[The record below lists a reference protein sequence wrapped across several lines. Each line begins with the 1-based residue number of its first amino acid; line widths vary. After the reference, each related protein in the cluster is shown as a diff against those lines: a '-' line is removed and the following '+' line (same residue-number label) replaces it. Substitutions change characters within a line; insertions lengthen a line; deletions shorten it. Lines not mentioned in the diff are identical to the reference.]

1 MGSKRLK
8 ALYTAAVLAAL
19 ILVSI
24 QPAKAD
30 DEPAFIALGVGATGV
45 IADRAQGAAFNL
57 EYRSDYEIWKL
68 RPFVG
73 GFATSDASLYGYFG
87 FMLNIYLG
95 NRWVLIPNTAIGAY
109 SEGDGED
116 LGHVIE
122 FRSGFE
128 LAYRFD
134 DRSRLGIA
142 VHHLSNAGI
151 GDENP
156 GTETALLY
164 YSVPLNSLFSK

>member
-1 MGSKRLK
+1 LK
-8 ALYTAAVLAAL
+8 TLVKAIIAVIAVMALVRPAA
-19 ILVSI
+19 
-24 QPAKAD
+24 AD
-30 DEPAFIALGVGATGV
+30 DEPSFISLGVGATGV
-45 IADRAQGAAFNL
+45 VADRAQGAAFNL
-57 EYRSDYEIWKL
+57 EYRSDYELWKI

-87 FMLNIYLG
+87 FLLNIYLG
-95 NRWVLIPNTAIGAY
+95 NRWVLIPNTAVGAY
-109 SEGDGED
+109 SEGDGQD

-142 VHHLSNAGI
+142 VHHLSNASI
-151 GDENP
+151 GSDNP

-164 YSVPLNSLFSK
+164 YSVPLSSLFDK

>member
-1 MGSKRLK
+1 MKRLFK
-8 ALYTAAVLAAL
+8 AAAVASLV
-19 ILVSI
+19 LVSI
-24 QPAKAD
+24 RPAMAD
-30 DEPAFIALGVGATGV
+30 EEPAFIALGVGATGV
-45 IADRAQGAAFNL
+45 IADRVRGAAFNI

-87 FMLNIYLG
+87 FMLNLYLG
-95 NRWVLIPNTAIGAY
+95 NRWVLVPNAAVGAY
-109 SEGDGED
+109 SEGDGQD

-134 DRSRLGIA
+134 DRSRLGLA
-142 VHHLSNAGI
+142 VHHLSNASI

-164 YSVPLNSLFSK
+164 YSVPLNSLFGK